1 MVDKLN
7 FLQLCVMHL
16 ELRIAFRFGIDIEM
30 GDYSNTLVQPY
41 RVNFLKD
48 VKIFEMKL
56 EQLFASHN

>member
-1 MVDKLN
+1 
-7 FLQLCVMHL
+7 MHL